1 MKFYR
6 GIVVDNADP
15 KRSGRCKVRIFEL
28 HGLPQDTELLD
39 GTPSA
44 ELSAIEDDKLPWAEV
59 MQPIDFSGY
68 SKIEKECPESFAASI
83 DGTGSKSGAK
93 TITYSDKNPG
103 TGYNRII
110 EIGTWVYCVLDN
122 DNPNY
127 PIIMGSMASTGE
139 YTASKAHRVY
149 DSTSGHYEE
158 FNDSEGSIIIHNAN
172 SSELV
177 MSKESTQLNSSNK
190 LLIYSAKDYNS
201 HSDGNR
207 NDFTKGNST
216 QTTQGS
222 ATQKITKDLSTEAQ
236 SITSKAQTNATIEAQ
251 SQLNL
256 KGTSQTTL
264 ESSGTTTIK
273 GSIIMIG

>member
-28 HGLPQDTELLD
+28 HGLPSDKEILD
-39 GTPSA
+39 GSPSQ

-59 MQPIDFSGY
+59 MQPIDFSGF
-68 SKIEKECPESFAASI
+68 SKLEKECPESFAASI
-83 DGTGSKSGAK
+83 DGTGSKSGTK
-93 TITYSDKNPG
+93 TITYGEKFPG

-127 PIIMGSMASTGE
+127 PIIMGSMASSGE
-139 YTASKAHRVY
+139 YTTSKAHRVY

-158 FNDSEGSIIIHNAN
+158 FNDSTGSIIIHNAN
-172 SSELV
+172 ASELV
-177 MSKESTQLNSSNK
+177 LGKDSTHLNSSNK
-190 LLIYSAKDYNS
+190 LQIYSNSDYLT
-201 HSDGNR
+201 HSDGSR
-207 NDFTKGNST
+207 KDFTKGDNIET
-216 QTTQGS
+216 IQGS
-222 ATQKITKDLSTEAQ
+222 QTQKITKSQSTEAQ
-236 SITSKAQTNATIEAQ
+236 EITAKAQTNATLEAQ
-251 SQLNL
+251 SQLSL
-256 KGTSQTTL
+256 KGTGQATL

>member
-15 KRSGRCKVRIFEL
+15 KQSGRCKVRIFEL
-28 HGLPQDTELLD
+28 HGLPSDTELLD

-44 ELSAIEDDKLPWAEV
+44 ELTAIEDDKLPWAEV
-59 MQPIDFSGY
+59 MQPIDFSGF
-68 SKIEKECPESFAASI
+68 SKQEKKCPESFASSI
-83 DGTGSKSGAK
+83 DGTGSKSGKA
-93 TITYSDKNPG
+93 TIEYADKNPG

-127 PIIMGSMASTGE
+127 PIVIGSMASTGE
-139 YTASKAHRVY
+139 YTPSKAHRVY

-158 FNDSEGSIIIHNAN
+158 FNDTTGSIILHNAN
-172 SSELV
+172 ASEIV
-177 MSKESTQLNSSNK
+177 IGSESMQLNSSNK
-190 LLIYSAKDYNS
+190 LQIYSNNDFLS

-207 NDFTKGNST
+207 KDFTKGDNT
-216 QTTQGS
+216 QTIQGS
-222 ATQKITKDLSTEAQ
+222 TKQKITKSLETEAQ
-236 SITSKAQTNATIEAQ
+236 SITQKAQSNATIEAQ
-251 SQLNL
+251 SQLSL

-264 ESSGTTTIK
+264 ESSGTTNIK